1 LKGRE
6 LFCSPEK
13 KKKKK
18 EEEEERQEKEKGIT
32 ECTIWSIYIK
42 LLRFFDFLIF
52 KFFTFQFVWC
62 YLEYLYGC
70 FDIVT
75 QESLHLYPRSPVVN
89 FDFSPRKTDD
99 FNSITIYMEKI
110 RI

>member
-18 EEEEERQEKEKGIT
+18 EEEEERKEKEKGIT

-42 LLRFFDFLIF
+42 LLRFFDF
-52 KFFTFQFVWC
+52 
-62 YLEYLYGC
+62 
-70 FDIVT
+70 
-75 QESLHLYPRSPVVN
+75 
-89 FDFSPRKTDD
+89 
-99 FNSITIYMEKI
+99 
-110 RI
+110 